1 MDKLDEYAELRRLVK
16 RLDAWP
22 GELTSPIQPER
33 AYYPTNYDD
42 EGDGIDFREYFRR
55 LRRHKW
61 LILSIVII
69 VTTLATIRVYRTK
82 DWYTAST
89 VLEIGKENST
99 VLKSGSVTLNDDMDP
114 NYLVNVNTKKLALD
128 DPGLFREV
136 VIDQKL
142 DQNPKIM
149 AIMQKKSLF
158 SFLGSSD
165 TESPKGNTQIVPV
178 TQPGGTEKTDLAQ
191 TAAEALSLE
200 PLVAYLQNNTTVE
213 QIKNTRALRISYTN
227 EDPVLA
233 ASISNAIA
241 KIFRQNSFETQTER
255 YTNSADWLD
264 RSTRELKSKVEIAEQ
279 ALAGYTR
286 DNQIYATEAG
296 TNADKNR
303 GSTLTTSKLIQLH
316 DQYTR
321 TQTDRI
327 LKQSLFEQVQ
337 AGRIAELPDAF
348 SDPKILAAQKQ
359 LGDLTQAAAELKV
372 KYGPDN
378 PKIQEVRSQISDLE
392 GQIETSRKALA
403 AKLKAD
409 YQRAVQDEQ
418 SLQSALNRSK
428 LAAVDENQASIKY
441 NILKQDVETARGLYT
456 DFLQKTNQAKA
467 QIAEQ
472 NNNIKVI
479 QNAVIP
485 ASPVGPQ
492 RMQVIAIGFFFG
504 LLAGIGLALFLDY
517 LDDTIKSLDDVER
530 YVQLPMLGVI
540 PSLTTGGKRTLW
552 NKDDQKQIALSE
564 NGSHLGLEIKQNSV
578 QSKLLSNLDGHSI
591 AGEAYRALRTSLL
604 MSSAGNPPKTIL
616 ITSSMASEGKTTTAV
631 NTAISLAQ
639 LGAQVMIIDCDLRR
653 PSLHK
658 QLDISSAKGVSNYL
672 SANTEL
678 ASLIQKLEIPNLS
691 VIPSGPI
698 PPNPAELLSS
708 PKMKEMIQ
716 ELGRSFDH
724 IIIDSPPIGNV
735 TDPIILSTI
744 VDGTTMVIHGGKT
757 SRAMAQR
764 SRKDLLN
771 VGSKIFGVVLNN
783 VDLRKEGYD
792 YYYYRY
798 HKYEP
803 DDRAEPLEG

>member
-1 MDKLDEYAELRRLVK
+1 MDELDKNSELSRIIK
-16 RLDAWP
+16 RIDTWP
-22 GELTSPIQPER
+22 DELAKPIQPEGP
-33 AYYPTNYDD
+33 YYGSIRDD
-42 EGDGIDFREYFRR
+42 KEDRIDFRDYFRR
-55 LRRHKW
+55 LKRRKW
-61 LILSIVII
+61 LILSMVII
-69 VTTLATIRVYRTK
+69 VTTVVTISVYRVK
-82 DWYTAST
+82 DWYAAST

-99 VLKSGSVTLNDDMDP
+99 VLKSGSGTLYDDTDP

-128 DPGLFREV
+128 DPNLFRQV

-149 AIMQKKSLF
+149 AMMHRKSVF

-165 TESPKGNTQIVPV
+165 TESPTGNTQIVPV
-178 TQPGGTEKTDLAQ
+178 TQPGGPEKTDLDQ
-191 TAAEALSLE
+191 TAEALSLE
-200 PLVAYLQNNTTVE
+200 PLVTYIQKNTTIE
-213 QIKNTRALRISYTN
+213 QIRNTRALRISYTD

-279 ALAGYTR
+279 ALASYTR
-286 DNQIYATEAG
+286 DNQIYATDPGAN
-296 TNADKNR
+296 TNNNS
-303 GSTLTTSKLIQLH
+303 STLTTSKLLQLH
-316 DQYTR
+316 DQYIR
-321 TQTDRI
+321 TQTERI

-337 AGRIAELPDAF
+337 ADRIAELPDAF

-378 PKIQEVRSQISDLE
+378 PKIQEVRNQISDLE

-403 AKLKAD
+403 SKLKAD

-418 SLQSALNRSK
+418 SLRSTLNEAK
-428 LAAVDENQASIKY
+428 VAAVNENQASIKY
-441 NILKQDVETARGLYT
+441 NILKQDVETSRGLYT
-456 DFLQKTNQAKA
+456 DFLQKTNQARA

-479 QNAVIP
+479 QNAIVP
-485 ASPVGPQ
+485 VKPVGPK
-492 RMQVIAIGFFFG
+492 RMMVIATGFFFG
-504 LLAGIGLALFLDY
+504 LVVGIGFALSLDY
-517 LDDTIKSLDDVER
+517 LDDTIKSLDDVEQ

-540 PSLTTGGKRTLW
+540 PSQTMVVKRPLWGKR
-552 NKDDQKQIALSE
+552 DQKQIVRSDD
-564 NGSHLGLEIKQNSV
+564 GSHLGLEIKQNTV

-591 AGEAYRALRTSLL
+591 PGEAYRALRTSLL

-616 ITSSMASEGKTTTAV
+616 ITSSMASEGKTTTAI

-639 LGAQVMIIDCDLRR
+639 LGARVLIIDCDLRR
-653 PSLHK
+653 PSIHK
-658 QLDISSAKGVSNYL
+658 RLDISSAYGLSNYL

-678 ASLIQKLEIPNLS
+678 NSLIQKLEIPNLS
-691 VIPSGPI
+691 VITSGPI

-708 PKMKEMIQ
+708 PKMKEMIR
-716 ELGRSFDH
+716 ELGKSFDH
-724 IIIDSPPIGNV
+724 IIIDSPPIANV

-744 VDGTTMVIHGGKT
+744 VDGTAMVIHGSKT
-757 SRAMAQR
+757 SRSMVWR

-771 VGSKIFGVVLNN
+771 IGSKIFGVVLNN

-798 HKYEP
+798 HNYKSNGE
-803 DDRAEPLEG
+803 AEPLKG